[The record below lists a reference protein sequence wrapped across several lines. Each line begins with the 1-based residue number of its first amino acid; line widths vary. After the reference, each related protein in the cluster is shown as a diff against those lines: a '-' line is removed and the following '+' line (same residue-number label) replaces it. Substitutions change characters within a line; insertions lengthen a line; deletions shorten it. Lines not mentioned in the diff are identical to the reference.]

1 MKKNYEQ
8 DPNTW
13 FYPEIEPYNTGRLKV
28 SDIHEL
34 YYEECGNPKGKPVVF
49 IHGGPGG
56 GVGPTDRRYFN
67 PDQYRIILLDQRGAG
82 NSKPMASL
90 EDNTTW
96 HLVDDIEKLRSSLG
110 IEKWL
115 VFGGS
120 WGSTL
125 ALTYAI
131 THPTRVTGLVLRG
144 IFLLR
149 KKEIDWY
156 YQEGLGASA
165 IYPDVWEEYR
175 DHIPAAERGD
185 MVKAYYSRLTSPDL
199 ETQKAASKPW
209 TTWEM
214 ATSRIYTPPEM
225 IKSVVTDDFALKFAR
240 IECHYFINKGF
251 FKSDNWIIEN
261 IGKIRHIPAV
271 IVQGRY
277 DVVCPAMSAWELH
290 KAWPEA
296 KLTIVAD
303 AGHSAREPGIARAL
317 VHATD
322 LFAAGS
328 SDQA

>member
-1 MKKNYEQ
+1 MQKNLEQ
-8 DPNTW
+8 DPNSW
-13 FYPEIEPYNTGRLKV
+13 LYPEIEPYQSGFLKV
-28 SDIHEL
+28 SDLHEL

-56 GVGPTDRRYFN
+56 GTGPMDRRYFH
-67 PDQYRIILLDQRGAG
+67 PEKYRIILLDQRGSG
-82 NSKPMASL
+82 KSKPMASL

-96 HLVDDIEKLRSSLG
+96 HLVEDIEKLRTHLG

-156 YQEGLGASA
+156 YENGLGASA
-165 IYPDVWEEYR
+165 IYPDVWEQFR
-175 DHIPAAERGD
+175 DHIPENERGN
-185 MVKAYYSRLTSPDL
+185 MVKAYYSRLTHSDP
-199 ETQKAASKPW
+199 QVQMAAAKPW

-214 ATSRIYTPPEM
+214 ATSRLFTPPEV
-225 IKSVVTDDFALKFAR
+225 IKNSVTDDFAIKFAR

-251 FKSDNWIIEN
+251 FKTDNWIIEN
-261 IGKIRHIPAV
+261 IDKIRHIPTT
-271 IVQGRY
+271 ITQGRY
-277 DVVCPAMSAWELH
+277 DVVCPAMSAWDLH
-290 KAWPEA
+290 KAWPES
-296 KLTIVAD
+296 KLTIIPD
-303 AGHSAREPGIARAL
+303 SGHSSREAGIARSL
-317 VHATD
+317 VSSTD
-322 LFAAGS
+322 VFAEK
-328 SDQA
+328 

>member
-1 MKKNYEQ
+1 MADQGAALAQLIDVTFILKSIGSSFLINGEQ
-8 DPNTW
+8 
-13 FYPEIEPYNTGRLKV
+13 
-28 SDIHEL
+28 
-34 YYEECGNPKGKPVVF
+34 
-49 IHGGPGG
+49 
-56 GVGPTDRRYFN
+56 
-67 PDQYRIILLDQRGAG
+67 A

-96 HLVDDIEKLRSSLG
+96 HLVDDIEKLRTHLG

-131 THPTRVTGLVLRG
+131 THPTRVTELVLRG

-156 YQEGLGASA
+156 YEEGLGASA
-165 IYPDVWEEYR
+165 IYPDVWEQYR
-175 DHIPAAERGD
+175 DHIPPMEREN
-185 MVKAYYSRLTSPDL
+185 MVKAYYSRLTSSDPKI
-199 ETQKAASKPW
+199 QMAAAKPW

-225 IKSVVTDDFALKFAR
+225 IKSAVTDDFALKFAR
-240 IECHYFINKGF
+240 IECHYFIHQGF
-251 FKSDNWIIEN
+251 FKTDNWIIEN
-261 IGKIRHIPAV
+261 ISKIKNIPAI

-290 KAWPEA
+290 RAWPEA
-296 KLTIVAD
+296 DLKIIPD
-303 AGHSAREPGIARAL
+303 AGHSSREYGIARAL

-322 LFAAGS
+322 LFAVGS
-328 SDQA
+328 S

>member
-1 MKKNYEQ
+1 MSKNYAQ
-8 DPNTW
+8 DPNSW
-13 FYPEIEPYNTGRLKV
+13 LYPEIEPYKMGRLKV
-28 SDIHEL
+28 SDVHEI
-34 YYEECGNPKGKPVVF
+34 YFEESGNPKGKPVVF

-56 GVGPTDRRYFN
+56 GTGPTDRRYYH
-67 PDQYRIILLDQRGAG
+67 PEKYRIIMIDQRGSG
-82 NSKPMASL
+82 LSTPMASL
-90 EDNTTW
+90 VDNTTW
-96 HLVDDIEKLRSSLG
+96 HLVDDIERVRTHLG

-131 THPTRVTGLVLRG
+131 QNPKRVTGLVLRG

-165 IYPDVWEEYR
+165 IYPDVWEQYR
-175 DHIPAAERGD
+175 DHIPTDERGD
-185 MVKAYYSRLTSPDL
+185 MVKAYYDRLTSNDP
-199 ETQKAASKPW
+199 QVQMAAAKPW
-209 TTWEM
+209 TTWEIS
-214 ATSRIYTPPEM
+214 TSRIFTTPEM
-225 IKSVVTDDFALKFAR
+225 ISGTVTDDFAIKFAR

-251 FKSDNWIIEN
+251 YATDNWIIEN
-261 IGKIRHIPAV
+261 IEKIRNIPSV

-277 DVVCPAMSAWELH
+277 DVVCPSMSAWDLH

-296 KLTIVAD
+296 KLQIIPD
-303 AGHSAREPGIARAL
+303 CGHSSREPGIARAL

-322 LFAAGS
+322 VFACQ
-328 SDQA
+328 D